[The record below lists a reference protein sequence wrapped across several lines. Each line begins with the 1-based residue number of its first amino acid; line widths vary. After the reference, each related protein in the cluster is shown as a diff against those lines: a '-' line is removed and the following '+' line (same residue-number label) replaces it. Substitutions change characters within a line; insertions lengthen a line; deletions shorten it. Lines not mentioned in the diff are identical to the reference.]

1 MTIQS
6 TAGVT
11 IEVAEIMP
19 KEMKSLFVKNVL
31 RTLEHKCGD
40 VPFSE
45 YASSNVHQIISDYGT
60 PETIRCA
67 ALHIFG
73 STCPDAI
80 EKLKTLKIIV
90 EGYCPECGEKLDDD
104 FFSTVEADYDTEG
117 QGISYQ
123 ACTKCN
129 YNNLS
134 TYL

>member
-1 MTIQS
+1 MTIHS
-6 TAGVT
+6 TNGVT
-11 IEVAEIMP
+11 IEGADIMP
-19 KEMKSLFVKNVL
+19 KEMKALFTKNVL
-31 RTLEHKCGD
+31 RTLEYKCGN

-45 YASSNVHQIISDYGT
+45 MASATVYECIEAYNSGEALRS
-60 PETIRCA
+60 A

-73 STCPDAI
+73 STCPDAV

-90 EGYCPECGEKLDDD
+90 DGYCPECGEKLDPD

-117 QGISYQ
+117 QGINYE
-123 ACTKCN
+123 ACPKCN